1 MSATP
6 PSSALPRQ
14 IGPLRHLSIV
24 RALMLRELITRY
36 GREGLGFLWVIG
48 EPLVFCLG
56 VVLMWNL
63 IRPEYE
69 HGIRLGPM
77 VMTGYM
83 ALLLLRHQIS
93 FSLSALQANTG
104 LLHHRAIAV
113 LHLYAARNALEF
125 LGTTAAFMV
134 VYLLLGFLGEA
145 SPPHDWSLVFGG
157 WLLLAFLGLGLALI
171 FSALA
176 QRFAFMERIVP
187 LLTYALIPMSGA
199 FFMASWVPPVWRD
212 AYLLIPLPHAVEMI
226 RAGVFGPF
234 VETHYDGLYALGWG
248 LVLNLLGLLLIAGA
262 RDRIEAE

>member
-1 MSATP
+1 
-6 PSSALPRQ
+6 
-14 IGPLRHLSIV
+14 
-24 RALMLRELITRY
+24 MLRELITRY

-56 VVLMWNL
+56 VLLMWNL
-63 IRPEYE
+63 IRPDYE

-93 FSLSALQANTG
+93 FSLAALQANVG
-104 LLHHRAIAV
+104 LLHHRAISV

-125 LGTTAAFMV
+125 LGATAAFLV
-134 VYLLLGFLGEA
+134 VYLILMALGEVSA
-145 SPPHDWSLVFGG
+145 PADWGLLFAG
-157 WLLLAFLGLGLALI
+157 WLLLALMGLGLALI

-176 QRFAFMERIVP
+176 QRFLVVERIVP

-199 FFMASWVPPVWRD
+199 FFMAAWVPPAWRE
-212 AYLLIPLPHAVEMI
+212 AYLLIPLPHAVEML

-234 VETHYDGLYALGWG
+234 VETHYDALYAATWG
-248 LVLNLLGLLLIAGA
+248 LILLAAGLLLMGGA
-262 RDRIEAE
+262 RDRIDAE

>member
-1 MSATP
+1 MPSPSPATLRSRRP
-6 PSSALPRQ
+6 
-14 IGPLRHLSIV
+14 GVLRHLEIV

-48 EPLVFCLG
+48 EPLIFCLG
-56 VVLMWNL
+56 VVMMWNL

-104 LLHHRAIAV
+104 LLHHRRIAV
-113 LHLYAARNALEF
+113 LHLYASRNALEF
-125 LGTTAAFMV
+125 LGTTAAFLV
-134 VYLLLGFLGEA
+134 VYLLLGILGEA
-145 SPPHDWSLVFGG
+145 PAPSDWSLLFGG
-157 WLLLAFLGLGLALI
+157 WLLLALMGTGLALI
-171 FSALA
+171 FSGLAL
-176 QRFAFMERIVP
+176 RYGFMERIVP

-199 FFMASWVPPVWRD
+199 FFMASWLPEAARRI
-212 AYLLIPLPHAVEMI
+212 YLMIPLPHAVEMI

-234 VETHYDGLYALGWG
+234 VETHYNGPYALAWG
-248 LVLNLLGLLLIAGA
+248 IGFLFIGLLLISGA
-262 RDRIEAE
+262 RDRVESE

>member
-1 MSATP
+1 MSAFP
-6 PSSALPRQ
+6 PAPASPART
-14 IGPLRHLSIV
+14 GPLRHLSIV

-134 VYLLLGFLGEA
+134 VYLLLGALGEV
-145 SPPHDWSLVFGG
+145 SKRSGEISTDLPV
-157 WLLLAFLGLGLALI
+157 
-171 FSALA
+171 
-176 QRFAFMERIVP
+176 RI
-187 LLTYALIPMSGA
+187 S
-199 FFMASWVPPVWRD
+199 
-212 AYLLIPLPHAVEMI
+212 
-226 RAGVFGPF
+226 
-234 VETHYDGLYALGWG
+234 
-248 LVLNLLGLLLIAGA
+248 
-262 RDRIEAE
+262 

>member
-6 PSSALPRQ
+6 PSSALPQ

-93 FSLSALQANTG
+93 FSLST
-104 LLHHRAIAV
+104 H
-113 LHLYAARNALEF
+113 
-125 LGTTAAFMV
+125 
-134 VYLLLGFLGEA
+134 
-145 SPPHDWSLVFGG
+145 
-157 WLLLAFLGLGLALI
+157 
-171 FSALA
+171 
-176 QRFAFMERIVP
+176 
-187 LLTYALIPMSGA
+187 
-199 FFMASWVPPVWRD
+199 FF
-212 AYLLIPLPHAVEMI
+212 
-226 RAGVFGPF
+226 
-234 VETHYDGLYALGWG
+234 
-248 LVLNLLGLLLIAGA
+248 
-262 RDRIEAE
+262 

>member
-1 MSATP
+1 MASVP
-6 PSSALPRQ
+6 PAQARPPALAL
-14 IGPLRHLSIV
+14 LRHLSIV

-93 FSLSALQANTG
+93 FSLAALQANTG
-104 LLHHRAIAV
+104 LLHHRSIAV

-134 VYLLLGFLGEA
+134 VYLLLGFLGEV
-145 SPPHDWSLVFGG
+145 SPPHDWSLVIVG
-157 WLLLAFLGLGLALI
+157 WLLLGFMGVGLALI
-171 FSALA
+171 FSGLAL
-176 QRFAFMERIVP
+176 RYTVMERIVP
-187 LLTYALIPMSGA
+187 LLTYAMIPMSGA

-212 AYLLIPLPHAVEMI
+212 TYLLIPLPHAVEMI

-234 VETHYDGLYALGWG
+234 VETHFDGLYALTWG
-248 LVLNLLGLLLIAGA
+248 LVLNFVGLLLIAGA
-262 RDRIEAE
+262 RDRIEME